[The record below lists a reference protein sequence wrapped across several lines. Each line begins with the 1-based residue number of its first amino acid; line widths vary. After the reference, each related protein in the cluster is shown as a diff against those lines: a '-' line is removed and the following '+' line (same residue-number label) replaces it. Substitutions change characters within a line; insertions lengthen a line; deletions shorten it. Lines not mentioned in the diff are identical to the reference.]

1 MLSGKQSHFKPFK
14 NSTTF
19 HSRMGPCQD
28 DEKGKE
34 SGPLSV
40 RELFCSCEFCAPPF
54 YNFEK
59 CVMQPTMGFARNVLS
74 SRLPDAPARATTRGQ
89 SLTTFAEELKSGD
102 FHAVRVALDQLEFEG
117 GFWLAQLISDF
128 YLASADTIHGGE
140 TFKKGSL
147 LVKIN
152 WLQFISSSA
161 DGTRMYDL
169 LAEEKVISVMAI
181 IRIKKVVVKKQ
192 NTHLAL
198 SEDEQRRINCSV

>member
-1 MLSGKQSHFKPFK
+1 
-14 NSTTF
+14 
-19 HSRMGPCQD
+19 
-28 DEKGKE
+28 
-34 SGPLSV
+34 
-40 RELFCSCEFCAPPF
+40 
-54 YNFEK
+54 
-59 CVMQPTMGFARNVLS
+59 MQPTMGFTRNVLS
-74 SRLPDAPARATTRGQ
+74 RRLPDAPARATTRGQ
-89 SLTTFAEELKSGD
+89 SLATFAEELKSGD
-102 FHAVRVALDQLEFEG
+102 FHAVRVALGQLEFEG

-128 YLASADTIHGGE
+128 YLASADATHGGK